1 MSKNK
6 CQDLQPKICSNTL
19 SVNTKCRPLK
29 DIIFFIQSMDKHGKY
44 PLILLIDSSEK
55 LANRV
60 QTQASLNRT
69 HIDKVQADKRDR
81 WDVGT

>member
-1 MSKNK
+1 
-6 CQDLQPKICSNTL
+6 
-19 SVNTKCRPLK
+19 
-29 DIIFFIQSMDKHGKY
+29 MDKHGKY

-81 WDVGT
+81 WDVGTRADF